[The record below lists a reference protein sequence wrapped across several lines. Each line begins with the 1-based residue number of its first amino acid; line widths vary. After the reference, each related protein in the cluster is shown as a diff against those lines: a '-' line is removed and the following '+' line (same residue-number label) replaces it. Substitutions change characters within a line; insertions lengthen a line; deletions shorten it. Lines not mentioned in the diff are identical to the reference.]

1 MTKCPRC
8 GGSSIH
14 KDDLSECD
22 EEGLLTNQGSCT
34 INKYSK
40 ELIDKCIKSFRPLR
54 PLHKEQTYC
63 IKVDG
68 KRCSAISGRSVWNTI
83 AGAKNAI
90 NNTLRHY
97 SSPAEKDATKNFREY
112 LEKVGIVQI
121 VEMKE

>member
-1 MTKCPRC
+1 MTKCTHC
-8 GGSSIH
+8 GGDPTH

-40 ELIDKCIKSFRPLR
+40 ELIDKCIKSFRPLD
-54 PLHKEQTYC
+54 KGQTYC

-68 KRCSAISGRSVWNTI
+68 KLCTARSGKSVWNTL

-90 NNTLRHY
+90 NNTLGCYTTGR
-97 SSPAEKDATKNFREY
+97 EEDTTKNLREY
-112 LEKVGIVQI
+112 LEKMGIVQI